1 MKKIKLTKTSKVKNK
16 LNKQEIVKA
25 NKKKSK
31 TKTELFIYW
40 DFVCIRL

>member
-31 TKTELFIYW
+31 TKTELFIY
-40 DFVCIRL
+40 